1 MDGILE
7 SFKTLDAFR
16 ESRSLGL
23 ISFTLRISFYVLFY
37 FCLQFWL
44 VFFHSLSVVQIAVA
58 ILLCV
63 MLVIQHFINISTKSF
78 VDSLENDCD
87 VFEKAVQLS
96 VVVHHN
102 KEPHLLDECR
112 SRYAKFLIHQYVEHK
127 PRVVTRTRDRAP
139 SRIPVKRLARLMHKS
154 RKIRKRVRKFV
165 FKNMPMTSWM
175 HCFVNK
181 CHFNPE
187 EVKCYC
193 KIYQRS
199 KRKKVSSPL
208 LRRRKKWRSRKLLFR
223 KFEFHKNAINAGY
236 VYGRPILRNSHF
248 TKTCLLQSTACVQES
263 QSQNQSQQVYP
274 KQRCR
279 KKSWP
284 IPTHGY

>member
-1 MDGILE
+1 
-7 SFKTLDAFR
+7 
-16 ESRSLGL
+16 
-23 ISFTLRISFYVLFY
+23 
-37 FCLQFWL
+37 
-44 VFFHSLSVVQIAVA
+44 
-58 ILLCV
+58 
-63 MLVIQHFINISTKSF
+63 MLVIQHFINISTNSF

-87 VFEKAVQLS
+87 VFEKAVQLP

-112 SRYAKFLIHQYVEHK
+112 SRYAKFLIYQYVEHK

-165 FKNMPMTSWM
+165 FKNMPMTSRM

-187 EVKCYC
+187 EVKSYC
-193 KIYQRS
+193 KVYQRS

-208 LRRRKKWRSRKLLFR
+208 RRRRKKWRSRK
-223 KFEFHKNAINAGY
+223 
-236 VYGRPILRNSHF
+236 
-248 TKTCLLQSTACVQES
+248 
-263 QSQNQSQQVYP
+263 
-274 KQRCR
+274 
-279 KKSWP
+279 
-284 IPTHGY
+284 